1 MCVERKIEKGIYM
14 IKRNKVG
21 ITLDCVK
28 VMVMHSG
35 QISPP

>member
-1 MCVERKIEKGIYM
+1 MRVERKIEKGIYM

-28 VMVMHSG
+28 VMVM
-35 QISPP
+35 Q